1 MPVFEM
7 PMVSHGVSTKILP
20 ILFIALLHLQVEYSK
35 HLAPMSLALPQT
47 CSMSQRSP
55 KMSF

>member
-35 HLAPMSLALPQT
+35 HLAPMSLA
-47 CSMSQRSP
+47 
-55 KMSF
+55 